1 MRSRSNFLLLIVLA
15 FIQAAFAAPA
25 FADAEASAP
34 QQGAAIQVH
43 GDSVEYFHETEK
55 VVGTGNVS
63 IDYEGAKL
71 TADKITVNLKD
82 KVAVAEG
89 NVVLTQNGSVFKGN
103 RLSTIEHAD
112 RILVLEKG
120 KMVEEGNHTQLLRKK
135 GLYYAFWRQQ
145 SGNGGKDD

>member
-15 FIQAAFAAPA
+15 LFQAAFIAPA
-25 FADAEASAP
+25 FADADAGTA

-103 RLSTIEHAD
+103 RGEYDSCQSVYVGLRGAITRSRSA
-112 RILVLEKG
+112 ILFCFEVFSIAS
-120 KMVEEGNHTQLLRKK
+120 RKDF
-135 GLYYAFWRQQ
+135 AT
-145 SGNGGKDD
+145 